1 MSTKGLSKTD
11 LIRNL
16 TSIICNRDK
25 DDPLDHIC
33 WQKDLTGS
41 LSVYSKD
48 VDSQKIR
55 TNLDKKLWC
64 TKTKQKRFRGIRHEI
79 CTTERASERLP
90 GAVLEELRKMK
101 DGCTQQILQE
111 ITTEIS
117 NVGDSVSAEPFGCV
131 QLLLLKVNH

>member
-25 DDPLDHIC
+25 DDPLDHNC

-48 VDSQKIR
+48 VGSQKIR

-64 TKTKQKRFRGIRHEI
+64 TKTKRFRGIKHEY
-79 CTTERASERLP
+79 E
-90 GAVLEELRKMK
+90 
-101 DGCTQQILQE
+101 
-111 ITTEIS
+111 
-117 NVGDSVSAEPFGCV
+117 
-131 QLLLLKVNH
+131 H